1 MQYCFT
7 LNYQL
12 AHSDADLDE
21 LINRLA
27 DAGCDDALIGIGLPG
42 RMAIEFTRSAR
53 SAQSAMTSALS
64 DVRRAM
70 PLAKLIEVAPDFV
83 GLSDAAE
90 IVGVS
95 RQNLRK
101 LMVTHYRH
109 FPPPVH
115 AGSSSVWHLED
126 LITWLQK
133 TLNYQVPTEILQI
146 ARLAKQVNLAKQVSE
161 LKPGI
166 QRELSELLL

>member
-12 AHSDADLDE
+12 ADSDADLDE

-53 SAQSAMTSALS
+53 SAQAAMTSALS

-101 LMVTHYRH
+101 LMVTHHRH

-133 TLNYQVPTEILQI
+133 TLDYKVPPETLQV
-146 ARLAKQVNLAKQVSE
+146 ACAAKQVNLAKQATG